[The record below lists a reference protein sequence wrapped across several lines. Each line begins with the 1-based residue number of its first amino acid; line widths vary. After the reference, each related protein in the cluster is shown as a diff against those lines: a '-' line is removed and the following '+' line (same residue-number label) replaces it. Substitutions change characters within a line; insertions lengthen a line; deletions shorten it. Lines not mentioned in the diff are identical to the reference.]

1 MSALNTSGGTEG
13 AVGMWE
19 PARGEEVVLQ
29 LDAAMSVLIALIR
42 QIKILPF
49 VCHEG
54 NSENGGE
61 AGVGLP
67 SLTVSLHPTS
77 KAQRNGDRD
86 NMVFFSTN
94 ASSQFPTHQ
103 AQRGE
108 SLKQILAQKL
118 CLHLGDTSS
127 LPSGSGID
135 RPTGS
140 RRFS

>member
-1 MSALNTSGGTEG
+1 MGMSLGHLVFQRIVQSPGGWGEAGVKDDEG
-13 AVGMWE
+13 G
-19 PARGEEVVLQ
+19 RSDVVLQ

-77 KAQRNGDRD
+77 KAQKNGDRD
-86 NMVFFSTN
+86 NTVFFSTN

-108 SLKQILAQKL
+108 SLK
-118 CLHLGDTSS
+118 S
-127 LPSGSGID
+127 
-135 RPTGS
+135 
-140 RRFS
+140 